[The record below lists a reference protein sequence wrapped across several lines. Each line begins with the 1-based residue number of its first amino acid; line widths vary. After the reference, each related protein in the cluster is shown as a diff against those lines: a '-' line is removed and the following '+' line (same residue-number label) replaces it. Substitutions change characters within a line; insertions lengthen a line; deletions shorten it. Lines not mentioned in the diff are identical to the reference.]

1 MQCEEVVKRLRVL
14 GNPDAVAGMARYG
27 IATKNAYGV
36 SIPVLRR
43 LAKEI
48 GKEHKLAQELWKID
62 NRETRILAGMVDE
75 PELVTED
82 QMEKWVKDFADWEV
96 CDQVCQNLFVYTK
109 FACQKALE
117 WSRRDEEFVKRAGF
131 ALMAWLAFKDK
142 EAGDEAFERFLPA
155 IKREATDN
163 RNFVKKAV
171 NWALR
176 QIGKRNVYLNKRAL
190 ETAREIERL
199 DSKSARWIARDA
211 IKELTSSAVQKRLKG
226 QAGS

>member
-1 MQCEEVVKRLRVL
+1 MQCNEIIKRLRAL
-14 GNPDAVAGMARYG
+14 GKPKAVAGMARFG
-27 IATKNAYGV
+27 INTKRAYGV
-36 SIPVLRR
+36 SIPDLRR

-48 GKEHKLAQELWKID
+48 GKNHKLAQELWKID

-82 QMEKWVKDFADWEV
+82 QMEKRVKDFADWEV
-96 CDQVCQNLFVYTK
+96 CDQVCQNLFIYTK
-109 FACQKALE
+109 FAYQKAQE

-142 EAGDEAFERFLPA
+142 TAKDEAFERFLPA

-176 QIGKRNVYLNKRAL
+176 QIGKRSIYLNEKAL
-190 ETAREIERL
+190 KTAREVEKIE
-199 DSKSARWIARDA
+199 SKSARWIARDA
-211 IKELTSSAVQKRLKG
+211 IKELTSNAVQERLKKVG
-226 QAGS
+226 G